1 MNPLGANWKGEMK
14 KCSLVIS
21 KIISGMSALRNEVLN
36 KKEDGN
42 IVSTSENRASQ
53 NFTDFCF

>member
-1 MNPLGANWKGEMK
+1 MK